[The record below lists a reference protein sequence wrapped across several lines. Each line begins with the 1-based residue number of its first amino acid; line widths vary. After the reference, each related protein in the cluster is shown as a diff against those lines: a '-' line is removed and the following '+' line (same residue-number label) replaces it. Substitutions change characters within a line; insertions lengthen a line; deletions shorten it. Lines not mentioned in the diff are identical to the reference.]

1 MKANVANYIIQD
13 LTSRYPIKND
23 DVFDSELIEVVIDDW
38 SKNQF
43 FTNGYNVK
51 FNHER
56 QNQLRYV
63 M

>member
-1 MKANVANYIIQD
+1 MKANVANYLIQD

-23 DVFDSELIEVVIDDW
+23 EVIDSDLIEVVIDDW
-38 SKNQF
+38 ANNKF

-51 FNHER
+51 FNR
-56 QNQLRYV
+56 DKMSSMRYV

>member
-1 MKANVANYIIQD
+1 MKANVANYLIQD

-23 DVFDSELIEVVIDDW
+23 DVIDSDLIEVVIDDW
-38 SKNQF
+38 ANNKF

-51 FNHER
+51 FNR
-56 QNQLRYV
+56 DKMNSMRYV